1 MHRNKNT
8 GLGMLTCKE
17 IAFILASKE
26 EISLLKKTE
35 LRMHLLMCKHCSN
48 YNKQLNFLE
57 KGVKKLFKVKTDVD
71 TSKLENL
78 KKEIIAKIPKTK
90 NDK

>member
-1 MHRNKNT
+1 
-8 GLGMLTCKE
+8 MLTCKE

-48 YNKQLNFLE
+48 YNKQLIFLN
-57 KGVKKLFKVKTDVD
+57 KGMKKLFKEKTKYEP
-71 TSKLENL
+71 SKINQLE
-78 KKEIIAKIPKTK
+78 KDIIDKIPK
-90 NDK
+90 NDEKE